1 MTDTTAPV
9 AVPDPAPVTAARAVR
24 AATKAIIIRDG
35 HLLVTVNS
43 GEFPTFY
50 LCPGGG
56 QEHGEDAH
64 EALRRECREEIG
76 CDVLVG
82 DFAFLRDY
90 IGADHEFAE
99 HDGDHHQLEAYFFCE
114 LAPGAEPQ
122 LTSEADTWQT
132 GVAWLPLADL
142 ADLADQPLWPKAL
155 ARWLHSPEDTRP
167 GYLGNVN

>member
-1 MTDTTAPV
+1 MSDTTAPIE
-9 AVPDPAPVTAARAVR
+9 APDPVPVR
-24 AATKAIIIRDG
+24 ATPTIRVATKAIIIRDG

-43 GEFPTFY
+43 GGFPTFY

-56 QEHGEDAH
+56 QDHGEDAH

-76 CDVLVG
+76 CDVQVG

-90 IGADHEFAE
+90 IGADHDFADKDR
-99 HDGDHHQLEAYFFCE
+99 HVHQQEAYFFCE

-132 GVAWLPLADL
+132 DVAWLPVEDL
-142 ADLADQPLWPKAL
+142 EDQPLWPQAL
-155 ARWLHSPEDTRP
+155 ARWLHSPEDARP
-167 GYLGNVN
+167 GYVGNVN

>member
-1 MTDTTAPV
+1 MSNETTHPTNSTSIRVGAAPAIRV
-9 AVPDPAPVTAARAVR
+9 AV
-24 AATKAIIIRDG
+24 KAIIVRDE

-43 GEFPTFY
+43 GDFPTFY

-64 EALRRECREEIG
+64 AAVRRECREEIG
-76 CDVLVG
+76 CDVVVG
-82 DFAFLRDY
+82 DLAFLRDY

-99 HDGDHHQLEAYFFCE
+99 KDGWAHQIEAFFFCE

-122 LTSEADTWQT
+122 LTTEGDTWQT
-132 GVAWLPLADL
+132 GVAWLPLDG
-142 ADLADQPLWPKAL
+142 LADQPLWPKAL
-155 ARWLHSPEDTRP
+155 ARWLASPEDGRP

>member
-1 MTDTTAPV
+1 MSNDTAHVLYPAGIRLGAAPTIRV
-9 AVPDPAPVTAARAVR
+9 AS
-24 AATKAIIIRDG
+24 KAIIIRDD

-76 CDVLVG
+76 CEVLVG

-99 HDGDHHQLEAYFFCE
+99 HDGWAHQTEAYFYCE

-122 LTSEADTWQT
+122 LTGDGDTWQT
-132 GVAWLPLADL
+132 GVAWIPLDGL
-142 ADLADQPLWPKAL
+142 AEAPLWPKAL
-155 ARWLHSPEDTRP
+155 ARWLAAPEGERP